1 MKVLYIYNMAIE
13 YEWDEGKR
21 LSNQVKHG
29 VDFSEVA
36 GFEWDTAVIQS
47 SPRGGELRH
56 AALGFIG
63 ERLHY
68 LVFTIRGNNRRIVS
82 LRKANQRELRRY
94 ERGS

>member
-1 MKVLYIYNMAIE
+1 MHLE

-21 LSNQVKHG
+21 ISNQAKHG
-29 VDFSEVA
+29 VDFSEVGA
-36 GFEWDTAVIQS
+36 FEWDTAVIQS
-47 SPRGGELRH
+47 SPRGGEIRH

-68 LVFTIRGNNRRIVS
+68 LVYTMRGTNFRIVS
-82 LRKANQRELRRY
+82 LRKANAREMRRY

>member
-1 MKVLYIYNMAIE
+1 ME